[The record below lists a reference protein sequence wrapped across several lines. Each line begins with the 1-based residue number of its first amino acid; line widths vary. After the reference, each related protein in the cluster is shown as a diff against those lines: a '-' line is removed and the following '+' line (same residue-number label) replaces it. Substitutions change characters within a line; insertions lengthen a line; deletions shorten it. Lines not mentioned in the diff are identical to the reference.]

1 MDIRRIAPAL
11 LALAALAAA
20 PVRSSAQTTP
30 PRTIPVRLT
39 EFRVEMA
46 DSVKQGQVVLAVTN
60 AGTVPHS
67 LRVRGHRGQVSTRVL
82 APGETVNA
90 PMRLI
95 VGEYTLYC
103 AEKTGETEHRKEGM
117 EHRVRVVW

>member
-1 MDIRRIAPAL
+1 MDTRRFLPAL

-20 PVRSSAQTTP
+20 PARSSAQT

-39 EFRVEMA
+39 EYAVAMA
-46 DSVKQGQVVLAVTN
+46 DSVTQGQVVLAVTN

-67 LRVRGHRGQVSTRVL
+67 LRIRGHRGQVTTRVL
-82 APGETVNA
+82 APGQTVNV
-90 PMRLI
+90 PIRLV

-103 AEKTGETEHRKEGM
+103 AEKTGDLEHRKEGM
-117 EHRVRVVW
+117 EHRVRVHW

>member
-1 MDIRRIAPAL
+1 MDTHRILPTL

-20 PVRSSAQTTP
+20 PARSAAQT
-30 PRTIPVRLT
+30 PRTVPVRLT
-39 EFRVEMA
+39 EYHVAVA
-46 DSVKQGQVVLAVTN
+46 DSVLQGQVVLAVTN

-67 LRVRGHRGQVSTRVL
+67 LRIRGHRAQISTRVL
-82 APGETVNA
+82 APGESVNV

-103 AEKTGETEHRKEGM
+103 AEKAGDLEHRKEGM
-117 EHRVRVVW
+117 EHRVRVHW

>member
-1 MDIRRIAPAL
+1 MDTRRILPAL

-20 PVRSSAQTTP
+20 PARSAAQT

-39 EFRVEMA
+39 EYAVAVA
-46 DSVKQGQVVLAVTN
+46 DSVLQGQVVLAVTN
-60 AGTVPHS
+60 AGTMPHS
-67 LRVRGHRGQVSTRVL
+67 LRIRGHRAQISTRVL
-82 APGETVNA
+82 APGESVNV

-103 AEKTGETEHRKEGM
+103 AEKTGDVEHRKEGM
-117 EHRVRVVW
+117 EHRIRVHW